1 MGRRHRRV
9 QVVARCT
16 AFALLFAALFASSAG
31 NADARFDYMMSCQGC
46 HRDDGRGNPGNV
58 PDLRGELGLLL
69 GEPEGR
75 RYLVQVPGSRN
86 AAMDDAALAAVL
98 NWIVP
103 TFSAAT
109 LPADFKPYSADE
121 VHRYRNEPVGDIATV
136 RAKLMQN
143 IDRSGR

>member
-1 MGRRHRRV
+1 MVERC
-9 QVVARCT
+9 VAI
-16 AFALLFAALFASSAG
+16 ALLLASSLA

-46 HRDDGRGNPGNV
+46 HRDDGRGSPGNV

-69 GEPEGR
+69 SEPGGR

-98 NWIVP
+98 NWMVP

-109 LPADFKPYSADE
+109 LPADFEPYSADE
-121 VHRYRNEPVGDIATV
+121 VRRFRSEPVGDIAAE
-136 RAKLMQN
+136 RAQLIEEIN
-143 IDRSGR
+143 RRNR

>member
-1 MGRRHRRV
+1 LL
-9 QVVARCT
+9 VAG
-16 AFALLFAALFASSAG
+16 LLASSPG
-31 NADARFDYMMSCQGC
+31 HADARFDYMMSCQGC

-69 GEPEGR
+69 AEAGGR

-86 AAMDDAALAAVL
+86 AAMNDAALAAVL
-98 NWIVP
+98 NWMVP

-121 VHRYRNEPVGDIATV
+121 VRRYRSEPVGDIAAE
-136 RAKLMQN
+136 RAKLMQD
-143 IDRSGR
+143 IDRRDR

>member
-9 QVVARCT
+9 QVVARGI
-16 AFALLFAALFASSAG
+16 AFALPLAVLFVSSAG
-31 NADARFDYMMSCQGC
+31 HADARFDYMMSCQGC
-46 HRDDGRGNPGNV
+46 HRDDGRGSPGNV

-69 GEPEGR
+69 GEPGGR

-98 NWIVP
+98 NWMVP

-109 LPADFKPYSADE
+109 TPADFEPYSADE
-121 VHRYRNEPVGDIATV
+121 VHRYRSEPAGDIAAE
-136 RAKLMQN
+136 RAKLMEA
-143 IDRSGR
+143 IDRR

>member
-1 MGRRHRRV
+1 MGRGHRRV
-9 QVVARCT
+9 QVVARCI
-16 AFALLFAALFASSAG
+16 ALALLFAALFASSAG

-69 GEPEGR
+69 AEPGGR

-98 NWIVP
+98 NWMVP
-103 TFSAAT
+103 QFSAET
-109 LPADFKPYSADE
+109 MPTHFKPYSVDE
-121 VHRYRNEPVGDIATV
+121 VHRYRNEPVGDVAAE
-136 RAKLMQN
+136 RAKLMED
-143 IDRSGR
+143 IDRHDR